1 MLKIVFCVTIILS
14 HWTLKKYLGGIIMVA
29 EKTKT
34 SFDLTEVISW
44 LENHKTKIRLPR
56 DENTFP
62 FFLKKGNLPQLSIE
76 IMSGIINL
84 FPKNT
89 IERSMVN
96 SVIGLNPLWFRNNS
110 KPEKLTFTSIEKEQ
124 RSEKSII
131 SAVYFDPNIFICN
144 IHKDV
149 CSEIV
154 RDILQAWGFTH
165 ALAHSIISPA
175 FHTSNYK
182 LRMIDGVK
190 VDGKHLINLFFN
202 LTSSYPPIS
211 WYAGRFQEK
220 SGKFIGDK
228 EKSGM
233 EVFAETITAHI
244 LGFSYKREISRTGHD
259 YTERLSF
266 DPFSD
271 REVIKD
277 FVENFLLAKRIS

>member
-1 MLKIVFCVTIILS
+1 
-14 HWTLKKYLGGIIMVA
+14 MVV
-29 EKTKT
+29 EKSKT

-84 FPKNT
+84 FPKNA
-89 IERSMVN
+89 IERSRID
-96 SVIGLNPLWFRNNS
+96 SVIGLNTFWFRNNS
-110 KPEKLTFTSIEKEQ
+110 KPEKLTFTSIEREQ
-124 RSEKSII
+124 HSERSII
-131 SAVYFDPNIFICN
+131 PAAYFDPNIFICN
-144 IHKDV
+144 IHENI
-149 CSEIV
+149 CSEKV

-165 ALAHSIISPA
+165 ALAHSIINST
-175 FHTSNYK
+175 FHANNYK
-182 LRMIDGVK
+182 LRMIDGIK
-190 VDGKHLINLFFN
+190 VDGKHLVNLFFN

-211 WYAGRFQEK
+211 WYAARFQEK
-220 SGKFIGDK
+220 SGKLISDK

-244 LGFSYKREISRTGHD
+244 LGFSYRPEISRAGHD
-259 YTERLSF
+259 YTKKLSF

-271 REVIKD
+271 REAIKD
-277 FVENFLLAKRIS
+277 FVESFLLAKRIS